1 MTKRDDDLLEYF
13 KNWKPQNI
21 IYTSSLQRITQET
34 EMKQYLHRAYEGFS
48 VGLKELMIDMYI
60 NRENENTYI
69 LNLLPNIIEKVVV
82 KIKAEYPKFYYYIE
96 LNGIPLEIWSLTY
109 YPYASQGKKRDNH
122 EKNGGFQENSSN
134 CKNCRYNDPIDEY
147 STDYEFEKF
156 VESLAIE
163 GLYSQ
168 NLHSIEEEIL
178 ERSREF
184 MIVYID
190 SIYTCASIL
199 MNIHGVNKYY
209 AVDPIMFI
217 FEEE

>member
-1 MTKRDDDLLEYF
+1 MTKRDGDLLEYF

-34 EMKQYLHRAYEGFS
+34 EMQQYLHRAYEGFS

-60 NRENENTYI
+60 NRNNENTYI

-82 KIKAEYPKFYYYIE
+82 KIKVEYPKFYYYIE

-109 YPYASQGKKRDNH
+109 YPYANQGKKRDSN
-122 EKNGGFQENSSN
+122 EKNGDFQKNSSN
-134 CKNCRYNDPIDEY
+134 CKNCRCNDPINEY

-156 VESLAIE
+156 VESLTIE
-163 GLYSQ
+163 GFYSQ

-209 AVDPIMFI
+209 AVDPIMLI